1 MTCAAYGSFQFG
13 RNAHTTPSRLRPHM
27 GYLLLTE
34 VAAWAVYAKFGV
46 ALLRNAWLNLDL
58 LWAIALIATACLTV
72 ASTL

>member
-1 MTCAAYGSFQFG
+1 
-13 RNAHTTPSRLRPHM
+13 M